1 MVTLLFFC
9 LVACCALLQLL
20 DAARARPPSREHA
33 DWSDMVEEL
42 LDQAFWHGFRGPTAE
57 FDGISNENL
66 LKTYENLVEVME
78 IWVWWRLWPW
88 RMAPMPSG
96 EPSAAAFFCRLRWL
110 SQGYEQGTEVFSKD
124 RRGP

>member
-1 MVTLLFFC
+1 MDF
-9 LVACCALLQLL
+9 VAL
-20 DAARARPPSREHA
+20 R
-33 DWSDMVEEL
+33 
-42 LDQAFWHGFRGPTAE
+42 PTAE

-66 LKTYENLVEVME
+66 LKTYENLVEVLE

-96 EPSAAAFFCRLRWL
+96 EPSAAAFLCRLRWL